1 MATRSIPRAEW
12 VSMFDSFSRAHL
24 GATATLEVM
33 GTEVG
38 DQLVVGEGAFHGIS
52 ADEKDGENRI
62 AIMVSASVDDSTT
75 HTVSSPA
82 EVWLKEA
89 EGDTGEVLEIR
100 APDAKTLL
108 SFAPHTTPSTGK
120 VGS

>member
-33 GTEVG
+33 GADVG
-38 DQLVVGEGAFHGIS
+38 DQIVVGEGAFHGIS

-62 AIMVSASVDDSTT
+62 AIMVGGTVNEGAT
-75 HTVSSPA
+75 HAVMSPA
-82 EVWLKEA
+82 EVWLKDA

-108 SFAPHTTPSTGK
+108 SFAPPAVPATAGA
-120 VGS
+120 GS